1 MADLVWSDPDAEKE
15 DFAISPRGAGYTF
28 GAGVVYKFLNQNK
41 LVHILRAHQLCME
54 GFTQLFD
61 RHLSTVSTIPGC
73 LVFICPQRSPFRSG
87 ALQTTVTAAGTW
99 PPFSRFPLEVAAASY
114 PPKPALT
121 ARSRVEVPPGGSS
134 GGFVGQQATFP
145 SAQVNSGFLGGGY
158 MGMGNGGYGP
168 GGGSYITGADGGE
181 GMFFNVFEA
190 APENEREGVG
200 QPGGPGGPQGRVSG
214 FFFCSFAPRS
224 LHLCEPSRS
233 FKNTLSSI

>member
-1 MADLVWSDPDAEKE
+1 MAS
-15 DFAISPRGAGYTF
+15 I
-28 GAGVVYKFLNQNK
+28 
-41 LVHILRAHQLCME
+41 
-54 GFTQLFD
+54 
-61 RHLSTVSTIPGC
+61 
-73 LVFICPQRSPFRSG
+73 
-87 ALQTTVTAAGTW
+87 
-99 PPFSRFPLEVAAASY
+99 LEVS
-114 PPKPALT
+114 PGGGGSVVPTETGPD
-121 ARSRVEVPPGGSS
+121 RSDSSRSPPGGSS

-214 FFFCSFAPRS
+214 FSSALSLFARCGLSADLRNPPLS
-224 LHLCEPSRS
+224 QAHVM
-233 FKNTLSSI
+233 FTLTFIS